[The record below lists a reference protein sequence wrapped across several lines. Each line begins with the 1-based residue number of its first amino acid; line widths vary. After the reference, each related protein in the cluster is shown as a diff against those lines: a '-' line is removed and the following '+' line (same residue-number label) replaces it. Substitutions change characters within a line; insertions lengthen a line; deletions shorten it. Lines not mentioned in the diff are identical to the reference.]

1 METEQESRLRVEEL
15 LKELFELDRLPLEDD
30 RWVFQVGG
38 AFVGVGGATVF
49 VRVKRPRDAP
59 EGAVAASFVKVWS
72 GVLTNVVK
80 SAELLRA
87 LNDLNASLALGRIY
101 WSGNAVVAETELLA
115 PGVESLELGLAITQI
130 GQVSSEYGPRLKQAF
145 GGVVPTS

>member
-1 METEQESRLRVEEL
+1 M
-15 LKELFELDRLPLEDD
+15 
-30 RWVFQVGG
+30 
-38 AFVGVGGATVF
+38 
-49 VRVKRPRDAP
+49 
-59 EGAVAASFVKVWS
+59 
-72 GVLTNVVK
+72 K

-101 WSGNAVVAETELLA
+101 WSGNAVIAETELLA